1 MDTVNQN
8 YGNALSLSNKMEED
22 LAKQEARTMKQ
33 RRLNRATTSALG
45 PLSLIG
51 GNAAVAKEDSKDEKA
66 LQSARNTENEAK
78 QQTKLLREILKRVSK

>member
-1 MDTVNQN
+1 
-8 YGNALSLSNKMEED
+8 
-22 LAKQEARTMKQ
+22 MKQ
-33 RRLNRATTSALG
+33 RRLNSATTSALG
-45 PLSLIG
+45 PLSSIG